1 MLEAMP
7 LLGCSRAQARLELF
21 HAPVTQ
27 CRAPTVQQ
35 ELADLA
41 RPEQGKGMLS
51 PIVSLQSRRAVPTPF
66 LFPAPAAAGCSH
78 SGSTICTHCFALGH
92 RKGSVIHSHA
102 GHRQMLLSPSAISS
116 FNMSVPGV
124 DVDMAPG
131 AVFLP
136 VRLGSVCRHSY
147 NLGRQQHTA
156 QACNECTVRR

>member
-1 MLEAMP
+1 MLLSLSAG
-7 LLGCSRAQARLELF
+7 LLQFTRSWLTLPDLNGEKGCS
-21 HAPVTQ
+21 HP
-27 CRAPTVQQ
+27 
-35 ELADLA
+35 
-41 RPEQGKGMLS
+41 LS
-51 PIVSLQSRRAVPTPF
+51 AFNPGLWAVPTPF

-78 SGSTICTHCFALGH
+78 PGSTICTHCFALGH

-102 GHRQMLLSPSAISS
+102 GHRQMLLFPSAISS

-124 DVDMAPG
+124 DVDVAPG